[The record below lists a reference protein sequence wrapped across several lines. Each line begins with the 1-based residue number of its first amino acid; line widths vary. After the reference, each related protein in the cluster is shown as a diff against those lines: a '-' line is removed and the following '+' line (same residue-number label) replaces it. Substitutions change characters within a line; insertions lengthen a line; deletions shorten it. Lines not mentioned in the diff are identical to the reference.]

1 MSVRW
6 YLIVVLICISP
17 ITGGDEHLFLCLL
30 AIYMSSLENC
40 PFRSSAHVLI
50 GLFSVLCDDLGG
62 GIGVGGREAQ
72 EKGDICIH
80 VADSLHCAAETST
93 PL

>member
-1 MSVRW
+1 M
-6 YLIVVLICISP
+6 VVLICISP

-40 PFRSSAHVLI
+40 PFRSSTHVLT

-62 GIGVGGREAQ
+62 WDRSGWEGGPRE
-72 EKGDICIH
+72 CIH